1 MSKQVTT
8 EKCAMAYL
16 EAAKRKSKNTPV
28 NYSEFSK
35 AYDDLFLK
43 KYPPQLSKSKYK
55 EFKLYRFNKIDALL
69 QGKTVD
75 EIQQYRNNVALF
87 SSREVPEDIKRAA
100 MKKGFYVTL
109 EQDLDTCLS
118 GFNLVISKG
127 RLPLTNVPYGL
138 NEKEVRELIEN
149 TPSEKEKKVL
159 ENQLLELLHDETA
172 PKRQKMIAL
181 NKYNV
186 KHPTH
191 DFQVRMNRYIFKYCK
206 DRDLLIEAV
215 SLHMRLGIKDLQ
227 RNKEITSLGY
237 VLSKKKTVKKN
248 KRKNTQNKGEKSS

>member
-16 EAAKRKSKNTPV
+16 EAAKRKRKETPV
-28 NYSEFSK
+28 NYSEFSR

-43 KYPPQLSKSKYK
+43 KYPPQLQQDRKHK
-55 EFKLYRFNKIDALL
+55 EFKLYRFDKIDALL
-69 QGKTVD
+69 QGKSLE
-75 EIQQYRNNVALF
+75 EIQKYRNNVALF
-87 SSREVPEDIKRAA
+87 PSREVPEDIKRAA

-109 EQDLDTCLS
+109 EQNLDTCLS

-138 NEKEVRELIEN
+138 NEKEVRELIEK
-149 TPSEKEKKVL
+149 TPSNKEKKVL
-159 ENQLLELLHDETA
+159 EKRLLDLLHDESA

-191 DFQVRMNRYIFKYCK
+191 DFQVRMNRYIFKYCT
-206 DRDLLIEAV
+206 DRDLLKEAV
-215 SLHMRLGIKDLQ
+215 SLHSRLGIKDLQ
-227 RNKEITSLGY
+227 NNKEITTLGY
-237 VLSKKKTVKKN
+237 VLSKKKKPNKRNTKRQVKK
-248 KRKNTQNKGEKSS
+248 K

>member
-1 MSKQVTT
+1 
-8 EKCAMAYL
+8 MAYL
-16 EAAKRKSKNTPV
+16 EAAKRKSKRTPV

-55 EFKLYRFNKIDALL
+55 DFKLYRFNKIDALL
-69 QGKTVD
+69 QGKSLE
-75 EIQQYRNNVALF
+75 EIQKYRNSIVLF

-100 MKKGFYVTL
+100 MKKGLYVSL

-138 NEKEVRELIEN
+138 NEKEVRELIEK

-159 ENQLLELLHDETA
+159 ENRLLDLLHDESV

-191 DFQVRMNRYIFKYCK
+191 DFQVRMNRYIFKYCT
-206 DRDLLIEAV
+206 DRELLKEAV
-215 SLHMRLGIKDLQ
+215 SLHTRLGIKDLQ
-227 RNKEITSLGY
+227 RNKEITTLGY
-237 VLSKKKTVKKN
+237 VLAKKKPVKKN
-248 KRKNTQNKGEKSS
+248 KRKNSPKQGEKTS